1 MNKSNALKF
10 GNSFCVLPFLHQFID
25 LNDTHRVCC
34 LSSGEINQVRLTE
47 IQQLMLNNQPVP
59 ECRTCVKPEQDNTF
73 SERQHI
79 TLQWFK
85 REPDIVDKV
94 IISPEVYSYDLRYS
108 NLCNLR
114 CQTCGPYAS
123 STWAEFLK
131 VDNKFKSWEPG
142 EVNINPNA
150 KRIYFAG
157 GEPFMIKSFSKVL
170 HQVVNKDCEI
180 VINTNATI
188 ITDHM
193 LEALRPFTNVC
204 FTLSIDG
211 TGDVIEKIRIG
222 CNWEKIQEN
231 IQTLRQELN
240 PNFMVNTVLQKDN
253 IDNIPDLAKW
263 IDSQN
268 ISVWHTTIL
277 TQPPQYQYKHYT
289 GQISWHDSLWQY
301 KCIQSNLQAK
311 TALTTVY
318 NDLKTYT

>member
-25 LNDTHRVCC
+25 LNNTHRVCC
-34 LSSGEINQVRLTE
+34 LSSDEINQVRLTE

-253 IDNIPDLAKW
+253 INNIPELAKW

-268 ISVWHTTIL
+268 ITVWHTTIL
-277 TQPPQYQYKHYT
+277 TEPQQYQYKHYH
-289 GQISWHDSLWQY
+289 GSIAWNESLWQY
-301 KCIQSNLQAK
+301 NCVKSNLQAK

>member
-1 MNKSNALKF
+1 MNKSDALKF
-10 GNSFCVLPFLHQFID
+10 GNSFCVLPFLHEFID
-25 LNDTHRVCC
+25 LNNTQRVCC
-34 LSSGEINQVRLTE
+34 LSPDKITQERLTE
-47 IQQLMLNNQPVP
+47 IQQLMLDNQSVP
-59 ECRTCVKPEQDNTF
+59 ECRNCVKPEQDKNY

-79 TLQWFK
+79 TTEWFK

-94 IISPEVYSYDLRYS
+94 IVTPEVYSYDLRYS

-131 VDNKFKSWEPG
+131 VDDKFRSWEPSK
-142 EVNINPNA
+142 VDINPNA

-157 GEPFMIKSFSKVL
+157 GEPFMIKSFSQILHKVE
-170 HQVVNKDCEI
+170 NKDCEI

-211 TGDVIEKIRIG
+211 IGDVIEKIRIG
-222 CNWEKIQEN
+222 CNWKKIQEN
-231 IQTLRQELN
+231 IQTLRQELD

-268 ISVWHTTIL
+268 ITVWHTTIL
-277 TQPPQYQYKHYT
+277 TEPQQYQYKHYV
-289 GQISWHDSLWQY
+289 GDIAWSDSLWQY
-301 KCIQSNLQAK
+301 NCVKSSFQAK
-311 TALTTVY
+311 TALSVVF
-318 NDLKTYT
+318 NDLIQVK

>member
-47 IQQLMLNNQPVP
+47 IQQLMLNNQSVP
-59 ECRTCVKPEQDNTF
+59 ECRNCVKPEQDKNY

-79 TLQWFK
+79 TSQWFK

-131 VDNKFKSWEPG
+131 VDDKFRSWEPSK
-142 EVNINPNA
+142 VDINPNA

-157 GEPFMIKSFSKVL
+157 GEPFMIKSFSQVL
-170 HQVVNKDCEI
+170 HKVENKDCEI

-222 CNWEKIQEN
+222 CNWKKIQEN

-253 IDNIPDLAKW
+253 IDNIPELAKW

-268 ISVWHTTIL
+268 ISIWHTTIL
-277 TQPPQYQYKHYT
+277 IQPPQYQYKHYH
-289 GQISWHDSLWQY
+289 GSIAWNESLWQY
-301 KCIQSNLQAK
+301 NCVESNLQAK